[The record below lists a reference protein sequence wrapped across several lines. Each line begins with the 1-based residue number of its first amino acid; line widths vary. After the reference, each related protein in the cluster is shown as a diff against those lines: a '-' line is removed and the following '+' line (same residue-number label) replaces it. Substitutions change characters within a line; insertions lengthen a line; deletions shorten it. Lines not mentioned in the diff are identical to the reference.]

1 MGGSSKLKGLF
12 ELGIVPDAVT
22 ESAFFTHLI
31 SLLVGAVASYLV
43 WWWLNHRWV
52 SKLEF
57 ALEICRY
64 SVDEDKKL
72 YVCAFNNSGK
82 RDVVDVEVVTQVGVN
97 NFNGS
102 SGWQYFS
109 LKTNST
115 RLPVIEPG
123 RRALVRVFDQREGP
137 VFIDPPSHGLAAK
150 VDDCETLEDLFAI
163 CPEVSLQL
171 NVFGYDGFSGARR
184 RYASSKYTK
193 SEIRSGRF
201 KGLLVVEDQ
210 TEAEIEEH

>member
-1 MGGSSKLKGLF
+1 MEIAPS
-12 ELGIVPDAVT
+12 VAT
-22 ESAFFTHLI
+22 ESALVTHLI
-31 SLLVGAVASYLV
+31 SLFLGAAASYLV
-43 WWWLNHRWV
+43 WWWLNHKWV
-52 SKLEF
+52 PKLEF

-64 SVDEDKKL
+64 SVDQDKKL
-72 YVCAFNNSGK
+72 YVCAFSNIGK
-82 RDVVDVEVVTQVGVN
+82 REIVDVEVVTQVGVN

-115 RLPVIEPG
+115 RLPIIEPR
-123 RRALVRVFDQREGP
+123 RRALVRVFDERDSP
-137 VFIDPPSHGLAAK
+137 TFIDPPSHGLAAK
-150 VDDCETLEDLFAI
+150 IEDCETLEDLFHI

-184 RYASSKYTK
+184 RFASSKYTK

-201 KGLLVVEDQ
+201 KGLLIVEDQ
-210 TEAEIEEH
+210 TGLVLEEQ